1 MKFLKHFDNMLIMR
15 NFARVV
21 EDFPQLPILARTP
34 VIPGF
39 NDTEDDILA
48 IRESI
53 PRRPNIEFELLA
65 YHRMGQPKYAYLGR
79 EYELEGAKLDEEKMQ
94 RLRDI
99 AS

>member
-1 MKFLKHFDNMLIMR
+1 MLILR
-15 NFARVV
+15 NFARVC

-53 PRRPNIEFELLA
+53 PRRPNIQYELLG
-65 YHRMGQPKYAYLGR
+65 YHRMGQPKYGYLGR
-79 EYELEGAKLDEEKMQ
+79 QYELEGAKLDEAKMEH
-94 RLRDI
+94 LRKI